1 MKLYLFTLIR
11 KNFKF
16 YRFKFITIIIML
28 SIERRLSHELKN
40 YVFST
45 EYNDNT
51 IDIGFLHE
59 SNYYIFTL
67 DYSYPFR
74 PPLKILRNYISIS
87 YTPSHVPIEL
97 LVMYKNKFDKCPCCE
112 TILCPALWTPG
123 FQLIKV
129 IEEYE
134 KFRKDIIKIHK
145 CRFVDK
151 INIPD
156 DIKYYIKMFL

>member
-1 MKLYLFTLIR
+1 
-11 KNFKF
+11 
-16 YRFKFITIIIML
+16 
-28 SIERRLSHELKN
+28 
-40 YVFST
+40 
-45 EYNDNT
+45 
-51 IDIGFLHE
+51 
-59 SNYYIFTL
+59 
-67 DYSYPFR
+67 
-74 PPLKILRNYISIS
+74 
-87 YTPSHVPIEL
+87 
-97 LVMYKNKFDKCPCCE
+97 MYKNKFDKCPCCE